1 MNYFIEI
8 LKYIGPFIGVFI
20 GWLLARKNETDK
32 IRYDEL
38 RHIKKSLYLLLEIR
52 NQLVLNA
59 RINRYI
65 DTLTKQINLLIE
77 SEGSETLDPKMINE
91 LVKKL
96 IPSLIGPNYQKDI
109 KKQFK
114 KSIERLSEIN
124 PTLAYRINGKQNIQD
139 YIENWKDQFNKYFVI
154 NNIEDAKKTVEIIE
168 PKLTNEIKNDVEEI
182 IKKVASQIGKKE
194 LKIVENII
202 IEPDDEEI
210 TKNVEDYLNK
220 MLKNLKEE
228 SSTSPLS
235 KE

>member
-20 GWLLARKNETDK
+20 GWLLARTNETDK
-32 IRYDEL
+32 IRYGEL
-38 RHIKKSLYLLLEIR
+38 RHIKNSLYLLLEIR